1 MLNNPNNIA
10 SEFANKVMIYLTFY
24 GITQDPETK
33 NYILKTLDNPND
45 ITSEFKNKITIHD
58 RVYGITQDPETKNYI
73 IYERDHLAL

>member
-10 SEFANKVMIYLTFY
+10 SEFANKVMIYQTFY

-33 NYILKTLDNPND
+33 NYMFVYNPND